1 MKEDPVECVSAYSD
15 HEAFICSELSL
26 MTSNFGFGFGIK
38 GTVSVPLPGA
48 DPDDLFSDCFL
59 AGLRPVS

>member
-1 MKEDPVECVSAYSD
+1 MKP
-15 HEAFICSELSL
+15 FILSELSL
-26 MTSNFGFGFGIK
+26 VTSNFGFGIK
-38 GTVSVPLPGA
+38 GTVSVPLAGA